1 MEVYMVFTDTKTPLS
16 KMIKLY
22 TRHPYSH
29 VSLSFN
35 RELNEVYS
43 FGRKSANKA
52 FSGGFVKEDLHG
64 ALFQRA
70 HCAIFKCQV
79 SEEGYA
85 AMRVFIHKM
94 EQRHE
99 QYKYNLAGLF
109 AIALQKA
116 FEREKA
122 FFCSQF
128 VSEVL
133 QYGGIQVSTKPSSLT
148 MPSDLFDAEQ
158 FDLLYRGAMEDY
170 PFFEKVHL
178 SLQEEKCLAE
188 VL

>member
-1 MEVYMVFTDTKTPLS
+1 MEVYIVFTDTKTPLS
-16 KMIKLY
+16 KMIKAY

-43 FGRKSANKA
+43 FGRKNADNA

-64 ALFQRA
+64 HLFQRA
-70 HCAIFKCQV
+70 QCAVFKCPV
-79 SEEGYA
+79 SEKGYM
-85 AMRVFIHKM
+85 AMQIFIREM
-94 EQRHE
+94 ERRHE

-109 AIALQKA
+109 GVALQKA

-128 VSEVL
+128 VAEVL
-133 QYGGIQVSTKPSSLT
+133 QCGGIQISSKPACLT
-148 MPSDLFDAEQ
+148 MPGDLFGAQQLE
-158 FDLLYRGAMEDY
+158 FVYSGAMKEF
-170 PFFEKVHL
+170 PFFTSAPIFSK
-178 SLQEEKCLAE
+178 EEIALAE